1 VAIAKTEG
9 IIIRCRKFRETSLI
23 VTAYTRDFGL
33 LRAVA
38 KGARGAKSNFRSSL
52 DLFAYGQLVA
62 YVKDNRDLQLL
73 SDFDS
78 IRTFGRVQEDLRRFA
93 YAGAA
98 GELIEALVVGQE
110 SNPELLD
117 LLLEFLGALESA
129 SGLTVPA
136 VFRAFQIKTCGLLG
150 YRPELDRCVGCGRS
164 EGAMKFSPRLGGIV
178 CARCGSDAFDAARLS
193 GTALETLRTLSA
205 QPLESVASALGDPAR
220 VEPDVGPLLDA
231 FLQYHVERYRGL
243 KSLQFL
249 KTLTA

>member
-1 VAIAKTEG
+1 MAIAKTEG

-23 VTAYTRDFGL
+23 VTFYTRDFGL
-33 LRAVA
+33 MRAVA
-38 KGARGAKSNFRSSL
+38 KGARGARSNFRSSL

-78 IRTFGRVQEDLRRFA
+78 VRTFGGVQGDLRRFA

-98 GELIEALVVGQE
+98 GELIEALVAGEE

-117 LLLEFLGALESA
+117 LLLGLLDLLETSPGDAVAAL
-129 SGLTVPA
+129 
-136 VFRAFQIKTCGLLG
+136 FRAYQIKTCGLLG
-150 YRPELDRCVGCGRS
+150 YKPELDRCVGCGRTD
-164 EGAMKFSPRLGGIV
+164 GAMRFSPRMGGVI
-178 CARCGSDAFDAARLS
+178 CSNCGVEAFDATRLS
-193 GTALETLRTLSA
+193 GTTLETLRILSVRA
-205 QPLESVASALGDPAR
+205 LAEVASAAPSAAR
-220 VEPDVGPLLDA
+220 VEREVAPLLDA